1 MNSISHSGL
10 LFFSILQLYA
20 QDFSGKNVDVDDGN
34 TNSLHIEDFSYPVF
48 FDGEVHSNF
57 TVAYEFDTE
66 FLIELQGFYDT
77 YRLNDVFDLSLRSK
91 YYLSNKL
98 YFFSGIGLEKERD
111 KHGFR
116 PPPLRVKLINGFG
129 YDIDQ
134 KFSLEAKQNLHFNK
148 TNFGNYGTPNLFSLS
163 GKYKF

>member
-1 MNSISHSGL
+1 M
-10 LFFSILQLYA
+10 
-20 QDFSGKNVDVDDGN
+20 
-34 TNSLHIEDFSYPVF
+34 
-48 FDGEVHSNF
+48 
-57 TVAYEFDTE
+57 
-66 FLIELQGFYDT
+66 
-77 YRLNDVFDLSLRSK
+77 
-91 YYLSNKL
+91 
-98 YFFSGIGLEKERD
+98 GLEAELD

-134 KFSLEAKQNLHFNK
+134 KFSLEAKHDVQFNR